1 MTGGKGDRFI
11 FPGKINLSPF
21 PLLRVL
27 GIDPG
32 LAATGWAVIVPGPE
46 KPRLIAC
53 GTIRTASADDAASRL
68 VKIARG
74 LRDAIAAHA
83 PQVAAVE
90 QALVARSA
98 QSALALGQARGVA
111 LLIPAEAGLP
121 VHEYLPMHVKQAVTG
136 YGHAEKGQVERMVAR
151 LVALPAAPGSSHA
164 ADAIAVALCH
174 LGQGGVHRAA
184 GRGRRATRAAWTA
197 FAAGVGR

>member
-1 MTGGKGDRFI
+1 MPAPAAGRGV
-11 FPGKINLSPF
+11 
-21 PLLRVL
+21 RVV

-32 LAATGWAVIVPGPE
+32 LAATGWAVLDPGPV
-46 KPRLIAC
+46 KPEVIAC
-53 GTIRTASADDAASRL
+53 GTIRTTPADDAASRL

-74 LRDAIAAHA
+74 LRDAIATHA

-90 QALVARSA
+90 QALVARGA

-111 LLIPAEAGLP
+111 LLIAAEAGLP

-136 YGHAEKGQVERMVAR
+136 YGHAEKAQVERMVAH
-151 LVALPAAPGSSHA
+151 LVTLAGAPGSSHA

-174 LGQGGVHRAA
+174 LGHGGVPRAA
-184 GRGRRATRAAWTA
+184 TRGRRSTRAAWTA
-197 FAAGVGR
+197 FAAGAAR

>member
-1 MTGGKGDRFI
+1 M
-11 FPGKINLSPF
+11 
-21 PLLRVL
+21 L

-32 LAATGWAVIVPGPE
+32 LAFTGWAIIEPAPG
-46 KPRLIAC
+46 KPLVIAC
-53 GTIRTASADDAASRL
+53 GTVRTVPADEAASRL

-74 LRDAIAAHA
+74 LREAIAAHA

-111 LLIPAEAGLP
+111 LFVSAEAGLP
-121 VHEYLPMHVKQAVTG
+121 VHEYLPMHVKQSVTG
-136 YGHAEKGQVERMVAR
+136 YGHAEKAQVERMVAQ
-151 LVALPAAPGSSHA
+151 LVTLSGAPGSSHA
-164 ADAIAVALCH
+164 ADAIAIALCH
-174 LGQGGVHRAA
+174 LGHGGTPRAA
-184 GRGRRATRAAWTA
+184 TRGRRSTRAAWTA

>member
-1 MTGGKGDRFI
+1 MPAPASGCG
-11 FPGKINLSPF
+11 P
-21 PLLRVL
+21 RVL

-32 LAATGWAVIVPGPE
+32 LAATGWAVVVPGPQ
-46 KPRLIAC
+46 KPDVIAC
-53 GTIRTASADDAASRL
+53 GTIRTAPSDEPASRL

-74 LRDAIAAHA
+74 LRDAIAFHA

-111 LLIPAEAGLP
+111 LLVAAEAGLP

-136 YGHAEKGQVERMVAR
+136 YGHAEKDQVERMVAH
-151 LVALPAAPGSSHA
+151 LVTLSGAPGSSHA
-164 ADAIAVALCH
+164 ADAIAIAICH
-174 LGQGGVHRAA
+174 LGHGGVARAA
-184 GRGRRATRAAWTA
+184 VRGRRSSRAAWTA
-197 FAAGVGR
+197 FAAGAGR

>member
-1 MTGGKGDRFI
+1 MPAPA
-11 FPGKINLSPF
+11 PGRGV
-21 PLLRVL
+21 RVV

-32 LAATGWAVIVPGPE
+32 LAATGWAVLDPGPI
-46 KPRLIAC
+46 KPEVIAC
-53 GTIRTASADDAASRL
+53 GTIRTTPADDAASRL
-68 VKIARG
+68 VVIARA

-111 LLIPAEAGLP
+111 LLVAAEAGIP

-136 YGHAEKGQVERMVAR
+136 YGHAEKAQVERMVGH
-151 LVALPAAPGSSHA
+151 LVTLSGRPGSSHA
-164 ADAIAVALCH
+164 ADAIAIALCH
-174 LGQGGVHRAA
+174 LGHGGATRAA
-184 GRGRRATRAAWTA
+184 TRARRSTRAAWTA
-197 FAAGVGR
+197 FAAGAGR

>member
-1 MTGGKGDRFI
+1 MPVPAIGRG
-11 FPGKINLSPF
+11 P
-21 PLLRVL
+21 RVL

-32 LAATGWAVIVPGPE
+32 LAATGWAVIGPGPR
-46 KPRLIAC
+46 KPGVIAC
-53 GTIRTASADDAASRL
+53 GTIWTVPADDLAARL

-74 LRDAIAAHA
+74 LRDAIASHA
-83 PQVAAVE
+83 PHVAAVE

-136 YGHAEKGQVERMVAR
+136 YGHAEKAQVERMVAH
-151 LVALPAAPGSSHA
+151 LVTIAGVPGSSHA

-174 LGQGGVHRAA
+174 LGHGEVPRAA
-184 GRGRRATRAAWTA
+184 TRGRRSNRAAWTA
-197 FAAGVGR
+197 FAAGAGR

>member
-1 MTGGKGDRFI
+1 MPILHAVCGQRI
-11 FPGKINLSPF
+11 
-21 PLLRVL
+21 L

-32 LAATGWAVIVPGPE
+32 LAATGWAIIGPGLG
-46 KPRLIAC
+46 KPAVIAC
-53 GTIRTASADDAASRL
+53 GTIRTTPADDQADRL

-74 LRDAIAAHA
+74 LREAIAAHA

-111 LLIPAEAGLP
+111 LLVSAEAGLP

-136 YGHAEKGQVERMVAR
+136 YGHAEKAQVERMVSR
-151 LVALPAAPGSSHA
+151 LVTLSGSPGSSHA
-164 ADAIAVALCH
+164 ADAIAIALCH
-174 LGQGGVHRAA
+174 LGHGGVPRAA
-184 GRGRRATRAAWTA
+184 TRGRRSTRAAWTA
-197 FAAGVGR
+197 FAAGAGR

>member
-1 MTGGKGDRFI
+1 MTGAPDARRG
-11 FPGKINLSPF
+11 
-21 PLLRVL
+21 LRVL

-32 LAATGWAVIVPGPE
+32 LAATGWAVLGPGPDR
-46 KPRLIAC
+46 PRVLGC
-53 GTIRTASADDAASRL
+53 GTIRTCAAEDPGARL

-98 QSALALGQARGVA
+98 KSALALGQARGAA
-111 LLIPAEAGLP
+111 LLTAAEGGLP

-136 YGHAEKGQVERMVAR
+136 YGHADKGQVERMVAR
-151 LVALPAAPGSSHA
+151 LVSGAEAPGSSHA
-164 ADAIAVALCH
+164 ADAVAIALCH
-174 LGQGGVHRAA
+174 LGGGGLPRGAA
-184 GRGRRATRAAWTA
+184 CGRRSTRAAWTA
-197 FAAGVGR
+197 YAAGVAR

>member
-1 MTGGKGDRFI
+1 MRAVRPLPRALGGPRI
-11 FPGKINLSPF
+11 I
-21 PLLRVL
+21 

-32 LAATGWAVIVPGPE
+32 LAATGWAVIEPGPQ
-46 KPRLIAC
+46 KPGVLAC
-53 GTIRTASADDAASRL
+53 GTIRTIPADDAAIRL

-111 LLIPAEAGLP
+111 LFISAEAGLP

-136 YGHAEKGQVERMVAR
+136 YGHAEKSQVERMVAQ
-151 LVALPAAPGSSHA
+151 LVALEGAPGSSHA
-164 ADAIAVALCH
+164 ADAIAIALCH
-174 LGQGGVHRAA
+174 LGHGAVPRAA
-184 GRGRRATRAAWTA
+184 TRGRRSTRAAWTA
-197 FAAGVGR
+197 FAAGAGR